1 MEVALRQAITIGQE
15 MEVTKINIS
24 KIINV
29 KLGLKFLF
37 GGFKFEAQ
45 RALVIDETPLRVF

>member
-37 GGFKFEAQ
+37 HNLK
-45 RALVIDETPLRVF
+45 I

>member
-1 MEVALRQAITIGQE
+1 MMFLKKV
-15 MEVTKINIS
+15 VPCINQKTYVYS
-24 KIINV
+24 T
-29 KLGLKFLF
+29 